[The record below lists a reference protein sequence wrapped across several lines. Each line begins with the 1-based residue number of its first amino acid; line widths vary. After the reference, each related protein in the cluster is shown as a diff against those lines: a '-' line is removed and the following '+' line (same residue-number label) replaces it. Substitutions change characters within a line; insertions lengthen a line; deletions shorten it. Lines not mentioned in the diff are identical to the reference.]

1 MLRLKIT
8 EWLIWNIGA
17 TFNKN
22 NNLFTSRLVQ
32 NVDFNL
38 LFRIRYLQP
47 APSIGF
53 LEILKIERMWN
64 CQMFLKFFT
73 NKGLWILKM
82 KIFTSYIL
90 LLSSFTFASQGN
102 DGPCEYGCWGGEI
115 DKDCERGCITWCV
128 EQVRDSLTTTLS
140 GYGTT
145 HSPWCWTWS
154 WYVGD
159 RKIMMTILVLTTGLT
174 FLSPLFPVAQK

>member
-1 MLRLKIT
+1 MLIST
-8 EWLIWNIGA
+8 CFFAYG
-17 TFNKN
+17 
-22 NNLFTSRLVQ
+22 
-32 NVDFNL
+32 
-38 LFRIRYLQP
+38 IRNQLQ
-47 APSIGF
+47 A
-53 LEILKIERMWN
+53 LDLWMWN

-73 NKGLWILKM
+73 NKELWILKM

-174 FLSPLFPVAQK
+174 FFVTIISGSSKINDSFNVITL